1 MLVRDRQSAENFFWK
16 KDLSMDDDDGVIT
29 IDGTVEE
36 TSSPHQLVVRYTC
49 TSSPHQLVVRYTCTS
64 LHCMTERET
73 IAFMSSISDVS
84 RSRSRG

>member
-1 MLVRDRQSAENFFWK
+1 MLVRDRQSTENFFWK
-16 KDLSMDDDDGVIT
+16 KDFSMDDDDGVIT

-49 TSSPHQLVVRYTCTS
+49 PS
-64 LHCMTERET
+64 LYCMTERET
-73 IAFMSSISDVS
+73 IDFMSSISDVS